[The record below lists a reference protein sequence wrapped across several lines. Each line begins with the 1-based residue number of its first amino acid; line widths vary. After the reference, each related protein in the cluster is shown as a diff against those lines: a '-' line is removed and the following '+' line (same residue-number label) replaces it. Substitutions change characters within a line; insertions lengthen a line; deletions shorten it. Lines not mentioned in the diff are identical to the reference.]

1 MSKPTKQIISYP
13 ELLNKVQSLLVRH
26 PDCRNIRI
34 DRLEVYQEQLDGANW
49 HIGTMLPRGDD
60 SDLRACRNRIIA
72 DIELLRRTYD
82 VIVDKS

>member
-26 PDCRNIRI
+26 PDCRNIHI

-49 HIGTMLPRGDD
+49 HIGTMLPHGDD
-60 SDLRACRNRIIA
+60 SDLRACTNRIIE